1 MTDGLKTRSI
11 KGVLWSATESVGV
24 AILSLGSFIILA
36 RILEPGDIGAVALAS
51 AFIIIFNLI
60 IAYGFV
66 DAIVL
71 QLRLTPEHLDTGF
84 WSTLGTAI
92 LLCLLCTLGADTAA
106 QWLNEPKLA
115 VIMPW
120 LSTLLIVNSLG
131 AVPIAIFRRDLR
143 FRTLAICNVSGR
155 AIGAVASVIM
165 ALTGFGLWSLVGQQ
179 LIAAVISSAA
189 VVIAARWRP
198 HFRFS
203 LQRLREMGE
212 FGFHVSTS
220 QVISA
225 LGEQMMNLLVGS
237 MFGTVILGHF
247 SVAWR
252 MVQLVRALIASAVYQ
267 VAFSTFAKL
276 QHDRPALVRAFTRA
290 TKMSCLIGFPIGAGM
305 AVTAEPAIQVMF
317 GAKWEESIPLFG
329 ILALDMLPAFYL
341 MFFSAGYRALGKPA
355 WALYSAIL
363 YFTIGMTGIVV
374 MSQFFGIAAVV
385 IFWVCKSVSLMP
397 IHIYVMHRFLGI
409 SMPAMLGMATPA
421 LAATAAMAAGVA
433 ATLWALPAGY
443 GAPLQLTIA
452 IGVGVALYIGAAR
465 LFAPALVRDVIST
478 GRIMITPSSSQG

>member
-1 MTDGLKTRSI
+1 MSDGLKTRSI
-11 KGVLWSATESVGV
+11 KGLLWSAFESVGV
-24 AILSLGSFIILA
+24 AVLSLGSFIILA

-84 WSTLGTAI
+84 WSTLTTAV
-92 LLCLLCTLGADTAA
+92 LLSLICTLGAETAA
-106 QWLNEPKLA
+106 TWLGEPKIATIL
-115 VIMPW
+115 PW
-120 LSTLLIVNSLG
+120 LSTLLIINSLG
-131 AVPIAIFRRDLR
+131 AVPIAIFRRELR

-155 AIGAVASVIM
+155 AIGAVASVAM
-165 ALTGFGLWSLVGQQ
+165 AFAGFGLWSLIGQQ
-179 LIAAVISSAA
+179 LIAGIISSIA
-189 VVIAARWRP
+189 VVVAARWRP
-198 HFRFS
+198 RFRFS
-203 LQRLREMGE
+203 LQYLREMGE

-225 LGEQMMNLLVGS
+225 LGEQTMNLLVGTL
-237 MFGTVILGHF
+237 FGTVILGHF

-252 MVQLVRALIASAVYQ
+252 MVQLVRALISSAVYQ

-305 AVTAEPAIQVMF
+305 AVTAEPTIHVLF
-317 GAKWEESIPLFG
+317 GAKWEDSIPLIG

-341 MFFSAGYRALGKPA
+341 MFFSAGYRALGRPA
-355 WALYSAIL
+355 WALYSALL
-363 YFTIGMTGIVV
+363 YFTIGMTGIVL
-374 MSQFFGIAAVV
+374 MSRFGIVAVT

-397 IHIYVMHRFLGI
+397 IHLYVMHRFLGI
-409 SMPAMLGMATPA
+409 SLREMLGMAGPA
-421 LAATAAMAAGVA
+421 LAATATMAGSVA
-433 ATLWALPAGY
+433 AVLWFMRDGY
-443 GAPLQLTIA
+443 SMPMQLAAAVVT
-452 IGVGVALYIGAAR
+452 GMLTYVAAAR

-478 GRIMITPSSSQG
+478 GRIMITPSSSRG

>member
-252 MVQLVRALIASAVYQ
+252 MVQLVRALIASAI
-267 VAFSTFAKL
+267 AA
-276 QHDRPALVRAFTRA
+276 DPALIIADEPTTALDVTVQRQILDLIDSQVKQGGRSLLLVTHDLGVVAQYCHRVVVMKSGRVVETGLVADVFTNPTHEY
-290 TKMSCLIGFPIGAGM
+290 TKQLLDAVPPAPWAQEAPGLTEQ
-305 AVTAEPAIQVMF
+305 AVT
-317 GAKWEESIPLFG
+317 S
-329 ILALDMLPAFYL
+329 
-341 MFFSAGYRALGKPA
+341 R
-355 WALYSAIL
+355 
-363 YFTIGMTGIVV
+363 
-374 MSQFFGIAAVV
+374 
-385 IFWVCKSVSLMP
+385 
-397 IHIYVMHRFLGI
+397 
-409 SMPAMLGMATPA
+409 
-421 LAATAAMAAGVA
+421 
-433 ATLWALPAGY
+433 
-443 GAPLQLTIA
+443 
-452 IGVGVALYIGAAR
+452 
-465 LFAPALVRDVIST
+465 
-478 GRIMITPSSSQG
+478 